1 MIKNIFINILIIV
14 FFWKGKVSDEDFTVH
29 IADPKK
35 GNLEMHWKDS
45 SGKPHR
51 SFRSVKKE
59 LEKKGQK
66 LIFAM
71 NGGMYEEDRS
81 PVGLYI
87 ENGKE
92 LNRINLKKGK
102 GNFYT
107 MPNGVLYVLKDGTAD
122 ISVSDTIPDVSKIRF
137 ATQSGPML
145 VVRGEIPKKY
155 GKNSPLRK
163 IRNGVGLLSDGR
175 LIFAMNRKELNLHE
189 FASFFK
195 KRGCRNAL
203 YLDGTISSVYLP
215 EKGED
220 FLGGD
225 FGVIITEKE

>member
-1 MIKNIFINILIIV
+1 MIKNILINILIII
-14 FFWKGKVSDEDFTVH
+14 FFWKGKVSEEDFTVH

-45 SGKPHR
+45 SGKPYR
-51 SFRSVKKE
+51 SFKSVKKE

-81 PVGLYI
+81 PVGLYV

-92 LNRINLKKGK
+92 L
-102 GNFYT
+102 
-107 MPNGVLYVLKDGTAD
+107 
-122 ISVSDTIPDVSKIRF
+122 
-137 ATQSGPML
+137 
-145 VVRGEIPKKY
+145 
-155 GKNSPLRK
+155 
-163 IRNGVGLLSDGR
+163 
-175 LIFAMNRKELNLHE
+175 NRKELNLHE
-189 FASFFK
+189 FASFFRS
-195 KRGCRNAL
+195 RGCRNAL